1 MNNNHPISFWIGLVL
16 KVLLLLFLAFD
27 AITKIIKHQQS
38 MEGSIKLG
46 IPPSLV
52 PVLGIILIIFTILYA
67 IPLTSIF
74 GLILITAYLGGAA
87 AIMIKANMPGH
98 PYFFPIIF
106 GVVLWVSQVLISP
119 DTKRLI
125 FSIK

>member
-1 MNNNHPISFWIGLVL
+1 MNNNHPIGFWIGLVL

-67 IPLTSIF
+67 IPLTSTF

-119 DTKRLI
+119 DIKKLI